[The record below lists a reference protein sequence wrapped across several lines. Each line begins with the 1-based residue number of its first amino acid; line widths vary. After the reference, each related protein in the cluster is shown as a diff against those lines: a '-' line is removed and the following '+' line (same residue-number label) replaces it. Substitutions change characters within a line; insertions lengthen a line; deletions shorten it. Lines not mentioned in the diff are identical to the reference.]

1 MLLTSAGN
9 WAVERGTTN
18 SALAQPDPANAE
30 TLAVIAARRLAA
42 DEAFSAA
49 LIDLADGPAF
59 KDRDSLI
66 EGAKS
71 RFQAIVALR
80 AEADAALALPAAGR
94 PAELASRWVPTLTDL
109 IMHSQRLR
117 LAARYLPESME
128 IQVLLLEDVKNS
140 VWVMSEFAGRERALI
155 GAAIAA
161 AAPLDPAKLQTLAT
175 YRGRVE
181 QAWMGVEA
189 YLETEVAD
197 PGVAQAAAAV
207 QSGFFE
213 TFEAT
218 RQAVYAQGAAGA
230 GYQLDSDAWI
240 AQATEA
246 IDTLLAMATQT
257 TRSASS
263 VAAAEASQAH
273 VMVAIQG
280 LVLLASI
287 GLAVLTFWVVIAQ
300 VARPIGQITGAM
312 KRLADGDLAAEV
324 PYADRRDEIGEMA
337 AAVEVFKQNGIR
349 VADFTAEEQRANVRR
364 LQRAKTMESFQS
376 AFETVVVA
384 TLEGDFSKRIEHQFQ
399 DADIERIAANFNR
412 MVETVAGGLGEA
424 GHVLD
429 ALARTDL
436 TQRMSGSYRG
446 AFAQLQGDINSVSDR
461 LSEIVG
467 QLQQTS
473 RSLKTATGEILS
485 GANDLADRT
494 TRQAANIEETTAA
507 IEQLSV
513 AVQDNARRAGT
524 ASQKAQTVSAK
535 ATESGSVMTEATA
548 AMERISASSAKIS
561 NIIGLIDDV
570 AFQTNLLAL
579 NASVEAA
586 RAGDAGKGFAVVA
599 VEVRRLA
606 QSAASA
612 SAEVKQLIEASADE
626 VRNGSQLV
634 GQAADKLL
642 DILGG
647 AQESSTLINSIA
659 QANAEQ
665 SSALEEITVAVRQM
679 DEMTQHN
686 AALVEETNA
695 AIEQTEVQAGE
706 LDGIVEVF
714 KLATAVALA
723 PPIQVRRAAPV
734 LRTVGNVAIAPD
746 WDEF

>member
-1 MLLTSAGN
+1 
-9 WAVERGTTN
+9 
-18 SALAQPDPANAE
+18 
-30 TLAVIAARRLAA
+30 
-42 DEAFSAA
+42 
-49 LIDLADGPAF
+49 
-59 KDRDSLI
+59 
-66 EGAKS
+66 
-71 RFQAIVALR
+71 
-80 AEADAALALPAAGR
+80 
-94 PAELASRWVPTLTDL
+94 
-109 IMHSQRLR
+109 
-117 LAARYLPESME
+117 
-128 IQVLLLEDVKNS
+128 
-140 VWVMSEFAGRERALI
+140 
-155 GAAIAA
+155 
-161 AAPLDPAKLQTLAT
+161 
-175 YRGRVE
+175 
-181 QAWMGVEA
+181 
-189 YLETEVAD
+189 
-197 PGVAQAAAAV
+197 
-207 QSGFFE
+207 
-213 TFEAT
+213 
-218 RQAVYAQGAAGA
+218 
-230 GYQLDSDAWI
+230 
-240 AQATEA
+240 
-246 IDTLLAMATQT
+246 
-257 TRSASS
+257 
-263 VAAAEASQAH
+263 
-273 VMVAIQG
+273 
-280 LVLLASI
+280 
-287 GLAVLTFWVVIAQ
+287 
-300 VARPIGQITGAM
+300 M